1 MSTSAQKQRK
11 HFDACPLCTKLG
23 SIRQS
28 EVQSK
33 TAGHAYV
40 LAAEAVWRASRSS
53 LAGASIMMHLV
64 EQLQKLS
71 SHQVRLGGLRF
82 KLARVHTLL
91 HNGACAGSCIRVCVC
106 PVAMQGGM

>member
-1 MSTSAQKQRK
+1 MHSAVRGPVKDCQLVMPMYWLLKLSRQR
-11 HFDACPLCTKLG
+11 AP
-23 SIRQS
+23 
-28 EVQSK
+28 
-33 TAGHAYV
+33 
-40 LAAEAVWRASRSS
+40 RSS
-53 LAGASIMMHLV
+53 LAGVLIMMHLV
-64 EQLQKLS
+64 ERLQKLS